1 MSENEKRGFTRR
13 NFVKGSFAGAAVA
26 ASALGASSMF
36 GCSPSVDKKGEGSA
50 AEANETI
57 AWSQCNVNCGGDCV
71 FQWHSKDGKVQYMET
86 DIRETTI
93 SRHAPACAVAPCVVG

>member
-1 MSENEKRGFTRR
+1 MHGFLCHAGLKGNLKEGGKMSENEKRGFTRR

-36 GCSPSVDKKGEGSA
+36 GCSPAGDKKGEGSA

-57 AWSQCNVNCGGDCV
+57 AWSQ
-71 FQWHSKDGKVQYMET
+71 
-86 DIRETTI
+86 
-93 SRHAPACAVAPCVVG
+93 